1 MEEDQSAVAAPQV
14 LQDGTYASQS
24 YVNET
29 SEEETNV
36 LPLRHFL
43 LTPSFYIAA
52 AVTSTL
58 TKLYIKW
65 EDSGEGSEEILKKQ
79 KLAILMIVAEY
90 MCEYETVMDSLNKN
104 RMEFCIN
111 CLLNASLTAIYKT
124 KIAVMTLEGKITHS
138 LSHSFTHSF
147 THSLI
152 HAFTH
157 SRIHAFTHSRIH

>member
-1 MEEDQSAVAAPQV
+1 MEEDQSSGTAPQV

-58 TKLYIKW
+58 TKLYIKL
-65 EDSGEGSEEILKKQ
+65 EDSGEVREEILKKQ

-90 MCEYETVMDSLNKN
+90 MCEYEIAMDSLNKN

-111 CLLNASLTAIYKT
+111 CLLNASLTSIYKT
-124 KIAVMTLEGKITHS
+124 KIAVMTIEGK
-138 LSHSFTHSF
+138 
-147 THSLI
+147 LI
-152 HAFTH
+152 ECNWMWL
-157 SRIHAFTHSRIH
+157 IL